1 MGYSPNG
8 ITSDAI
14 KMDEKKKELL
24 AIKKYLLE
32 NLDQKEF
39 KGMTLEEVNRLLNSI
54 DDFEFLP

>member
-1 MGYSPNG
+1 MGYSPIG
-8 ITSDAI
+8 IARDAI

-32 NLDQKEF
+32 NPDQKEF
-39 KGMTLEEVNRLLNSI
+39 KGMTLEEVNRSLNSI